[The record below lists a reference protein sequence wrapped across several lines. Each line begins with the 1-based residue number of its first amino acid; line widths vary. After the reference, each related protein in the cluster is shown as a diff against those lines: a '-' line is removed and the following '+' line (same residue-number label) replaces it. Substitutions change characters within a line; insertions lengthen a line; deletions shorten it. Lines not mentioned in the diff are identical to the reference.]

1 MEMITERKA
10 FLPGH
15 GRNKGS
21 INKTTRER
29 TEQLRRKLDESH
41 VLFKMIDKL
50 IERLENDEIRTGDL
64 INGFKALAPYAI
76 QTVNMDEIAGQIAA
90 IANPE
95 DAKRVAAEIAG
106 QLRVVR

>member
-1 MEMITERKA
+1 MELITERQA

-29 TEQLRRKLDESH
+29 TELFRQKLDETN
-41 VLFKMIDKL
+41 VLFQLVDEIMKD
-50 IERLENDEIRTGDL
+50 IERGNIRFMDKVNALKT
-64 INGFKALAPYAI
+64 LAPYLV
-76 QTVNMDEIAGQIAA
+76 QTVNMDEIATQIAA
-90 IANPE
+90 ITNPE
-95 DAKRVAAEIAG
+95 DAKRVANEIAG